1 MEGSIR
7 AVEESPWKYD
17 SEVWIWPK
25 SISVSPAV
33 VSSPYTGYSLWL
45 EQSMLSALLGTTHY
59 LFVLISWFIECF
71 CLKQGLSLLP
81 NRCSQQDLYASLG
94 LILFHVY
101 KYKIYLLYP
110 CLYRHAIFFQFYWE
124 KIVIQHCIS
133 LRHTA

>member
-1 MEGSIR
+1 MEGPIR
-7 AVEESPWKYD
+7 VVEEIPWKYD

-25 SISVSPAV
+25 SISGLSCNGLFPLYRVQPVIRTEHVKCS
-33 VSSPYTGYSLWL
+33 TGHH
-45 EQSMLSALLGTTHY
+45 T

-81 NRCSQQDLYASLG
+81 NRSSQQDLYASLG

-101 KYKIYLLYP
+101 KYKIHLLNT

-124 KIVIQHCIS
+124 KIDIQHCIS